1 MSVTLATSKYPREG
15 TWYAGDRLFRN
26 TLTKALITKLH
37 IISTDNKNSI
47 KNMEFLGC

>member
-1 MSVTLATSKYPREG
+1 MQETDFEKTKE
-15 TWYAGDRLFRN
+15 N

-47 KNMEFLGC
+47 KNMEFPGCC